1 MTAEAVGF
9 EFAYSTNPHSP
20 HSTRPFSWR
29 KGAVQR
35 GQCFQ
40 ASSLPTDRNNRAV
53 QEDPAPTPEEQERAP
68 EELPEHEAA
77 SAPGQDDDELPG
89 DEPPADPGNDS

>member
-9 EFAYSTNPHSP
+9 EFAYSTKPHSP
-20 HSTRPFSWR
+20 HSTRPLSCR
-29 KGAVQR
+29 SAAVQR

-53 QEDPAPTPEEQERAP
+53 HEDPAPTDEEQERTP
-68 EELPEHEAA
+68 EEVPEHEAT
-77 SAPGQDDDELPG
+77 SAPGREDDELPG
-89 DEPPADPGNDS
+89 GEPPGDPSGDS